1 LINNNEIHKKYVF
14 DIPSSSKDEG
24 IELQIFSYHGEIN
37 QQFLIENVGFSE
49 YVIRA
54 LVSNKV
60 LEVKGK
66 ELGEKNVIQVFQ
78 TNEESQLTEDLKAL
92 DNWFEDLG
100 FEKEYTMKKGII
112 AIAAIIVLILAAIG
126 YVVWPRYDEL
136 SLSPRMHTY
145 EEICEYAHGIDNTAT
160 VSEEFTD

>member
-1 LINNNEIHKKYVF
+1 MTTKGENNLSNIGNIPPNLFKPKKFVGPQIIRSSLDKKYVF
-14 DIPSSSKDEG
+14 DIPNSSKDEG

-37 QQFLIENVGFSE
+37 QQFLIENVGISE

-78 TNEESQLTEDLKAL
+78 TNEESQLWSLEETDDGGFYIRSILGYYL
-92 DNWFEDLG
+92 DINNKNTYDQ
-100 FEKEYTMKKGII
+100 EKII
-112 AIAAIIVLILAAIG
+112 IT
-126 YVVWPRYDEL
+126 RF
-136 SLSPRMHTY
+136 
-145 EEICEYAHGIDNTAT
+145 HGGPSQKFFIEN
-160 VSEEFTD
+160 SY